1 MARLNFSEVG
11 ETDLCCMRSTLYDV
25 FCNIAG
31 DEREHVK
38 TMRACRTYEIVSDI
52 ANRKLTRTEK
62 ADAVSPIPQSNG
74 AGNGA
79 QEIKQ
84 MDTSQLE

>member
-1 MARLNFSEVG
+1 MSCCARSN
-11 ETDLCCMRSTLYDV
+11 LYDV

-62 ADAVSPIPQSNG
+62 ADAVSPIPTSNG
-74 AGNGA
+74 TGAGKEMPSGA
-79 QEIKQ
+79 GQVKQ
-84 MDTSQLE
+84 MDTSQLN